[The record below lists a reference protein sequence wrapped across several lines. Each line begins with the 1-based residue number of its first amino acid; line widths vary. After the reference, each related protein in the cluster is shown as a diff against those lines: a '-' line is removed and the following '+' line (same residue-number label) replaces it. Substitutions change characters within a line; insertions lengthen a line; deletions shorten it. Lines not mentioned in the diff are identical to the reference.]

1 MLHPYSLFPDKLTKR
16 TISVATIFSLVALGL
31 IAAPNAAV
39 ASTATT
45 SVVTIVDQTLEEGVL
60 PTVTLTITATTGTT
74 DPTGTVAWTYCY
86 GPSAYPDCNPGV
98 DLALA
103 GHGEELVDV
112 GTPGDGT
119 SFSTLT
125 NFTPPFP
132 TGYYIF
138 LGTYSGDDT
147 YGSSIQSLGLE
158 IAPAAS
164 PFELNFNCTDSAF
177 YQTFTRGEFGAAV
190 GGPVDSYAWRGGK
203 YETLN
208 INASQ
213 VVRVNFI
220 NCEQGLVDGAGY
232 QFNEG
237 GGGFGG
243 VTLLSNPK
251 TVSIILDFGDF
262 VTITGVVQSRGSG
275 LTPDTFLILNLEN
288 IASGGGGGG
297 DGGGGGEPEEQANPL
312 QQINYFV
319 AQGFSKGKSVL
330 TDDMKVFIDNQVD
343 RATTAKKFVC
353 IGTVRGKKWTQ
364 KRTALAL
371 SRAEAGC
378 DYIEESFPNA
388 TFELRKRLIKKLKQ
402 DSLTVRVRVFS

>member
-1 MLHPYSLFPDKLTKR
+1 
-16 TISVATIFSLVALGL
+16 VATIFSLVALGFM
-31 IAAPNAAV
+31 AFPNAAF

-45 SVVTIVDQTLEEGVL
+45 SLVTFVDGEIEEGVL
-60 PTVTLTITATTGTT
+60 PSVTTVITAASGTA
-74 DPTGTVAWTYCY
+74 DPTGTVSWAYCY
-86 GPSAYPDCNPGV
+86 NAVGFPTMTFPGGVPTCDDGPAT
-98 DLALA
+98 DLVNHSGDQAD
-103 GHGEELVDV
+103 EVDV
-112 GTPGDGT
+112 GTAGDGV
-119 SFSTLT
+119 SSASVMA
-125 NFTPPFP
+125 FTPQFP
-132 TGYYIF
+132 TGVYIF
-138 LGTYSGDDT
+138 YAKYSGDST
-147 YGSSIQSLGLE
+147 YASSFQTAQLVIN
-158 IAPAAS
+158 PATS
-164 PFELNFNCTDSAF
+164 PYELNFNCTDSAF
-177 YQTFTRGEFGAAV
+177 YQTFTRGEFGATV
-190 GGPVDSYAWRGGK
+190 GGPVDSYAWQGGK
-203 YETLN
+203 YQTLN
-208 INASQ
+208 INAIQ

-220 NCEQGLVDGAGY
+220 NCEQGIVDGAGY

-251 TVSIILDFGDF
+251 SVSIILDFGDF
-262 VTITGVVQSRGSG
+262 VTITGTVQSRGSG

-288 IASGGGGGG
+288 IAGGGGGG
-297 DGGGGGEPEEQANPL
+297 GGGGGEPEEQANSP

-343 RATTAKKFVC
+343 RSTTAKKFVC

-388 TFELRKRLIKKLKQ
+388 TFELRKRLIKKQKQ